1 MIKTNHILICLL
13 ALTLFS
19 SCKKWLDL
27 QPESQI
33 SEDVLFTTEEGFK
46 EALIGIYT
54 RCTRTDIYG
63 KELTIGTPEVLAQN
77 YSISANDPLRYLKT
91 KAYDYKDPNFISRK
105 DDIWKGLYNA
115 IVNCNLILGKI
126 DEKKN
131 LFMPGNYELIKGE
144 ALGLR
149 AYLHFDALRLF
160 APSFASNPNAAA
172 IPYVTQ
178 YSNKTTPLST
188 VTQVLD
194 SAIFDLE
201 RAKQLLNR
209 DLIRSAA
216 YRVGY
221 PTQTDTTLNTEEG
234 ARDLFLHNRRHRLNY
249 YAVCGTLA
257 RVQLYKNNKPQALA
271 NAQEVISANKFPWTK
286 AEDFLAV
293 DEDKKD
299 LMLYKELVFS
309 WFIPTLDATYNSSWF
324 SGGVTGMHLTQE
336 ASQEFYETGTVG
348 SNDMR
353 YKQWFTTVNNQTSYI
368 SEIHKYR
375 RNSTSTTSTANLAYM
390 VAPAIRLSEMYFIA
404 AECSY
409 AANPAAAT
417 AFIDEVRSH
426 RGIGEKVTVAN
437 ETALRNELLKEYR
450 KDLFGEG
457 QLFYAFKRWNV
468 AISGQN
474 GTSYPA
480 SNNIFVLPLPDDE
493 IIYGNR

>member
-1 MIKTNHILICLL
+1 MITRNHILLYVL
-13 ALTLFS
+13 ALLVFS
-19 SCKKWLDL
+19 SCKKWLDI

-33 SEDVLFTTEEGFK
+33 SEEVLFSTEEGFK

-54 RCTRTDIYG
+54 RCSKTDIYG

-77 YSISANDPLRYLKT
+77 YSINANDPLRYLKT
-91 KAYDYKDPNFISRK
+91 KSYNYT
-105 DDIWKGLYNA
+105 DIDFMARRDGIWSGLYSA

-126 DEKKN
+126 DEKRN
-131 LFMPGNYELIKGE
+131 LFTTGNYELIKGE

-160 APSFASNPNAAA
+160 APSFASSPNAPA

-188 VTQVLD
+188 VGQVLD
-194 SAIFDLE
+194 SAISDLE
-201 RAKQLLNR
+201 RARQLLTN

-221 PTQTDTTLNTEEG
+221 PTQADTTLNTEES
-234 ARDLFLHNRRHRLNY
+234 ARELFLHNRRHRLNY
-249 YAVCGTLA
+249 YAVCATLA
-257 RVQLYKNNKPQALA
+257 RVHLYKNNKTQALA
-271 NAQEVISANKFPWTK
+271 NAMEIISANKFPWTK

-293 DEDKKD
+293 DQDKKD
-299 LMLYKELVFS
+299 LLLYKELVFG
-309 WFIPTLDATYNSSWF
+309 WYIPTMDVTYNSNWF
-324 SGGVTGMHLTQE
+324 SGGVTGMHLTQD
-336 ASQEFYETGTVG
+336 ASQQFYETGTVG

-353 YKQWFTTVNNQTSYI
+353 YKQWFATVNNQSDYI

-375 RNSTSTTSTANLAYM
+375 RNSTSTTSTANMAYLM
-390 VAPAIRLSEMYFIA
+390 APAIRLSEMYFIA
-404 AECSY
+404 AECTY
-409 AANPAAAT
+409 PTNPAAAT

-426 RGIGEKVTVAN
+426 RGIGEKVVAAS
-437 ETALRNELLKEYR
+437 EAALRVELLKEYR
-450 KDLFGEG
+450 KDLFAEG
-457 QLFYAFKRWNV
+457 QLFYAFKRLNM
-468 AISGQN
+468 AITGQN
-474 GTSYPA
+474 GMNYAP